1 MDAALS
7 NSPSSGRRISIV
19 QPKKVTEM
27 KLQDTNVRV
36 RSDGNNKAAAWIL
49 FWLLGYPIALV
60 MFIALSDLKL
70 M

>member
-1 MDAALS
+1 M
-7 NSPSSGRRISIV
+7 

-27 KLQDTNVRV
+27 KLQDADMRV
-36 RSDGNNKAAAWIL
+36 RGDGNNKAAAWIL

-60 MFIALSDLKL
+60 MFIVLSDLKL

>member
-1 MDAALS
+1 
-7 NSPSSGRRISIV
+7 V